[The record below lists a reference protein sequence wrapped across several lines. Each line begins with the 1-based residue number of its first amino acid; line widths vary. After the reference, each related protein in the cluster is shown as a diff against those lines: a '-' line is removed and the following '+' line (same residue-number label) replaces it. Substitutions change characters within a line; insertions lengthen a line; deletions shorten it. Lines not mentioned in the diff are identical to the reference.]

1 MEQPFSVVAIRLD
14 VADKPAGLMA
24 FLLDHQPTG
33 DERSV
38 LEAFGF
44 EAARSLELLVAAPG
58 GQRRTYRQLIGVF
71 LSISEAA
78 LLSKENDLPAT
89 LQLIVDRLRVTLS
102 ADAAIVQLVS
112 QDGTSSSVDAVSVSE
127 AGRATGIYERSQMP
141 ISVEKGVLGWVQR
154 MGRPA
159 LVANM
164 ATDARARPRVGR
176 PAESV
181 VAAPLI
187 VKGNIVGIL
196 RVSVLEPARLGPSEL
211 QLVELLAQ
219 QVGIAVE
226 NARLYQSA
234 RDQNSELRALYKETR
249 DQKDDLAIL
258 GQMFVASP
266 EAIVLIGRD
275 ERIHRGNPAAERLYG
290 RGAGDLIGKPIATL
304 MAEENYAEVRTGI
317 RRELRRAGTWKGE
330 VRERRGDGLAF
341 LADVELSLVRDE
353 SGLPVGTIK
362 ITRDLT
368 EKKQLEAE
376 RLRSEK
382 LRALGVM
389 ASGVAHQVNN
399 VLASVVGQADVL
411 RAELEDGRSR
421 ERLDT
426 IIRAAE
432 DGAQAV
438 RRIQRFSRSAPDERF
453 EPVDVRELVENVVG
467 ATAPNWRDE
476 PERTKRPI
484 DLFVDA
490 PTELWCNG
498 IAAELR
504 DALTNIMLNAVD
516 ALPEGGTIR
525 IALGAV
531 DGFASIAVSDS
542 GVGMPESVATKIFEP
557 FYTTKP
563 AGKGTGLGLALA
575 YGTVQRHGGRIE
587 LETQPGRGSR
597 FEILIP
603 RVPPPTKETAAT
615 DEPPPIRPVR
625 VLVVDDEPVLA
636 EQLCTIFGLDGHDVA
651 VCLSGEEAIE
661 ALKTRQFD
669 LVLTDLG
676 MPGVTGWDVASEA
689 KSQLR
694 DVRVG
699 LVTGW
704 AEELDDPADLA
715 KHGVDFVIS
724 KPYRV
729 QQVRAAIAE
738 ALRRSPVAAAQPRV
752 GHGSAPAHGYS

>member
-1 MEQPFSVVAIRLD
+1 MATAPLLALPTASYDLDLLVRRALSLGGVCAAAIYAVDRRAGLQRLAVASGEHPGSQTGDRADARAAVPGFVEALASELDSDFLDQALASCGLHETPANLTCFPSIPACAVSMEQPFSVVAVRLD
-14 VADKPAGLMA
+14 VADEPAGLMA

-164 ATDARARPRVGR
+164 ATDARARPRAGR

-196 RVSVLEPARLGPSEL
+196 RVSVLQPARFGPSEL

-330 VRERRGDGLAF
+330 VRERRGDGSAF
-341 LADVELSLVRDE
+341 LAD
-353 SGLPVGTIK
+353 
-362 ITRDLT
+362 
-368 EKKQLEAE
+368 
-376 RLRSEK
+376 
-382 LRALGVM
+382 
-389 ASGVAHQVNN
+389 
-399 VLASVVGQADVL
+399 
-411 RAELEDGRSR
+411 
-421 ERLDT
+421 
-426 IIRAAE
+426 
-432 DGAQAV
+432 
-438 RRIQRFSRSAPDERF
+438 
-453 EPVDVRELVENVVG
+453 
-467 ATAPNWRDE
+467 
-476 PERTKRPI
+476 
-484 DLFVDA
+484 
-490 PTELWCNG
+490 
-498 IAAELR
+498 
-504 DALTNIMLNAVD
+504 
-516 ALPEGGTIR
+516 
-525 IALGAV
+525 
-531 DGFASIAVSDS
+531 
-542 GVGMPESVATKIFEP
+542 
-557 FYTTKP
+557 
-563 AGKGTGLGLALA
+563 
-575 YGTVQRHGGRIE
+575 
-587 LETQPGRGSR
+587 GS
-597 FEILIP
+597 
-603 RVPPPTKETAAT
+603 
-615 DEPPPIRPVR
+615 
-625 VLVVDDEPVLA
+625 
-636 EQLCTIFGLDGHDVA
+636 
-651 VCLSGEEAIE
+651 
-661 ALKTRQFD
+661 
-669 LVLTDLG
+669 
-676 MPGVTGWDVASEA
+676 
-689 KSQLR
+689 
-694 DVRVG
+694 
-699 LVTGW
+699 
-704 AEELDDPADLA
+704 
-715 KHGVDFVIS
+715 
-724 KPYRV
+724 
-729 QQVRAAIAE
+729 
-738 ALRRSPVAAAQPRV
+738 
-752 GHGSAPAHGYS
+752 